1 MFQRFLRY
9 TEFTEFDESLSPFRE
24 TPLQVFHCLRH
35 DGSGGD
41 TLLVDGF
48 HAAETVRHEDPHAF
62 TDLAQFRV
70 EHEYKGTF
78 CKMTNSL
85 SES

>member
-1 MFQRFLRY
+1 M
-9 TEFTEFDESLSPFRE
+9 
-24 TPLQVFHCLRH
+24 LQVFHCLRH

-78 CKMTNSL
+78 SKMTNFY
-85 SES
+85 SESQCLNKQFSLGVNMNKYE

>member
-1 MFQRFLRY
+1 M
-9 TEFTEFDESLSPFRE
+9 
-24 TPLQVFHCLRH
+24 LQVFHCLRH

-62 TDLAQFRV
+62 TDLVQFRV

-78 CKMTNSL
+78 FLDDQISL
-85 SES
+85 